1 MKEGSLEK
9 ECRGLTA
16 SWQKIGPKTQGVGLT
31 EAWVSAELHSLETWS
46 HAPLTCRL
54 GVQLVTILSWLRSRH
69 QQEESRG
76 WWEGRF

>member
-9 ECRGLTA
+9 ACRGLTA

-46 HAPLTCRL
+46 HAPLTCRAGCAAGDHPL
-54 GVQLVTILSWLRSRH
+54 MAQKSPPTG
-69 QQEESRG
+69 G
-76 WWEGRF
+76 K